1 MWSEW
6 NGKYRDTVRDFWR
19 GEPATLGEFASRLTG
34 SSDLYAHSGRRPMAS
49 VNFVTAHDGF
59 TLQDLVSYNDKHND
73 ANGENSQDGTDDNR
87 SWNCGAEGP
96 SDDVE
101 ILALR
106 EQQKRNFLTTLL
118 VSQGVPML
126 LYGDEFGRTQG
137 GNNNAYCQDNEISWV
152 DWSMRARHDVQ
163 FNFTCSL
170 AKLRKEHPVFRRRR
184 FFDGTPVHVKGEQL
198 RDIAWFTPSAAE
210 MTESD
215 WETGYARS
223 VAVFLNGDAIPSPDP
238 RGQQVKDDSFLLLFN
253 AADTSIEF
261 TLPSS
266 DYGERWEIVVDT
278 TSPLD
283 VERPSLKADG
293 TVDVEARAVL
303 VLRRAV

>member
-1 MWSEW
+1 
-6 NGKYRDTVRDFWR
+6 
-19 GEPATLGEFASRLTG
+19 
-34 SSDLYAHSGRRPMAS
+34 
-49 VNFVTAHDGF
+49 
-59 TLQDLVSYNDKHND
+59 LQDLVSYNDKHNE
-73 ANGENSQDGTDDNR
+73 ANGEDGHDGTDDNR

-96 SDDVE
+96 TEDVE

-137 GNNNAYCQDNEISWV
+137 GNNNAYCQDNETSWI
-152 DWSMRARHDVQ
+152 DWSLRSRHDVQ
-163 FNFTCSL
+163 LQFTCGL
-170 AKLRKEHPVFRRRR
+170 TKLRMEHPVFRRRR
-184 FFDGTPVHVKGEQL
+184 FFDGRPVHVKGEQL

-210 MTESD
+210 MAESD

-223 VAVFLNGDAIPSPDP
+223 VAVFLNGEAIGYPDK
-238 RGQQVKDDSFLLLFN
+238 RGQAVVDDSFLLMFN
-253 AADTSIEF
+253 AADSSIEF
-261 TLPSS
+261 TLPSP

-283 VERPSLKADG
+283 VDRPSLKSEG
-293 TVDVEARAVL
+293 TVEVGARAVL